1 MECEESLSCDHRQ
14 LGNHLQRVN
23 RSSVLRLAA
32 VGPYFAAGPLS
43 HCYRCHQ
50 LGETRLHQWRNTKR
64 QWQKRAKNSTK
75 QKKRKKKN
83 TINVLLLLLL
93 LLKNKVKN
101 KQTKELTRLPLLK
114 PMVVVEPLE
123 IMLQ

>member
-1 MECEESLSCDHRQ
+1 MAQHKKTMAKTSQEL
-14 LGNHLQRVN
+14 
-23 RSSVLRLAA
+23 
-32 VGPYFAAGPLS
+32 YK
-43 HCYRCHQ
+43 
-50 LGETRLHQWRNTKR
+50 TKE
-64 QWQKRAKNSTK
+64 K
-75 QKKRKKKN
+75 KKKN